1 MSRELLKSSAGG
13 ARALKAQTH
22 VTSCQSAKQICAKLI
37 AQITDDVRW
46 LRRRAEERDRVQKQ
60 EDEDLLRQIEKT
72 HRAPTKKR
80 GAKSP

>member
-1 MSRELLKSSAGG
+1 MSEYEAEMR
-13 ARALKAQTH
+13 
-22 VTSCQSAKQICAKLI
+22 KLI
-37 AQITDDVRW
+37 AQIADDVRW